1 MNNEKNKLIEML
13 GKNVE
18 IKDINI
24 QNITND
30 VLCGK
35 LKLNNTEIYAYI
47 IGENSLENY
56 QRFEGKIVSII
67 ELREKNELRIVITKK
82 ESKISYA
89 EVTGYFRNITELK
102 NAKYKCL
109 FEKSAGVIA
118 YKKINGEPHY
128 LITYSKKNFSGFPKG
143 HVEYGEKEEDTA
155 KREVFEEAGIKVEL
169 KKGFRESIS
178 YTVFDTPIQKEVV
191 FFLGEMAEDETVN
204 INTNEISKFEIVTF
218 DKAKNI
224 LNEELM
230 NVLKIA
236 KEYIEKN

>member
-1 MNNEKNKLIEML
+1 ML

-18 IKDINI
+18 IKGIKI

-30 VLCGK
+30 VPCGE

-67 ELREKNELRIVITKK
+67 ELQDKNESRMVVAKK

-128 LITYSKKNFSGFPKG
+128 LIIYTKKNLSGFPKG
-143 HVEYGEKEEDTA
+143 HIEYGEKEEDTA
-155 KREVFEEAGIKVEL
+155 KRELLEEAGIKVE
-169 KKGFRESIS
+169 
-178 YTVFDTPIQKEVV
+178 
-191 FFLGEMAEDETVN
+191 
-204 INTNEISKFEIVTF
+204 
-218 DKAKNI
+218 
-224 LNEELM
+224 
-230 NVLKIA
+230 
-236 KEYIEKN
+236 